1 MNDDILRE
9 DIMEMNRRKKVIE
22 NYNRGNKEREDEA
35 RRVKAI
41 YQANKSN
48 PALLDVLEKARRFVD
63 YHNQIARDGVG
74 MRQNGVDSN
83 GNRINE
89 EYRLSSEERCSELD
103 QAKGIE
109 QLISYIDQRINN

>member
-1 MNDDILRE
+1 MQIPQE
-9 DIMEMNRRKKVIE
+9 DIDEMNRRKQVIE
-22 NYNRGNKEREDEA
+22 AHNRKRKEREDEA

-41 YQANKSN
+41 YQANKTN

-83 GNRINE
+83 GNKINE
-89 EYRLSSEERCSELD
+89 EYRLSLEERCSELD